1 MKTQT
6 SKSELTNAVLKMII
20 VAALFLVG
28 FMLNYLESIQQ

>member
-20 VAALFLVG
+20 VAALFLAG